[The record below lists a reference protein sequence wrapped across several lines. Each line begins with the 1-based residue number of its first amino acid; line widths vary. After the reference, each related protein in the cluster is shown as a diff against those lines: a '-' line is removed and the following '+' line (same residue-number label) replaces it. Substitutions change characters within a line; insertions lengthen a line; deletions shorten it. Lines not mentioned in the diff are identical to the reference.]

1 MNELFDGNRT
11 EEKEQVYRLL
21 MKYNSNDGMDDKGQE
36 LRMSDGVFYN
46 IIIHDDKT
54 IDAKYRSNLPI
65 ADHYKHYYR
74 PSQNQFI
81 Q

>member
-1 MNELFDGNRT
+1 
-11 EEKEQVYRLL
+11 
-21 MKYNSNDGMDDKGQE
+21 
-36 LRMSDGVFYN
+36 MSDGVFYD
-46 IIIHDDKT
+46 IVIHDDRT

-81 Q
+81 